1 MFKQFKACDYIQV
14 SGLNAFD
21 GLWLK
26 GQILLL
32 QLFTH
37 IRLSHPH
44 QGQRNV
50 FTTGQAKLD
59 PENYAIKCV
68 GSR

>member
-1 MFKQFKACDYIQV
+1 MFKQFQACDYIQV
-14 SGLNAFD
+14 SGLNVFD
-21 GLWLK
+21 GLWLQ

-37 IRLSHPH
+37 IQLSHPH

-50 FTTGQAKLD
+50 FTTDQAKLH
-59 PENYAIKCV
+59 PEDYAIKCV
-68 GSR
+68 GGR